1 MKRASGILLPVFSLP
16 SEYGIGCFSKEA
28 YQFVDM
34 LKRAG
39 QSYWQILPLGPT
51 GYGDSPY
58 QSFSTYAGNP
68 YFIDLEI
75 LVREG
80 LLTEAECREYDFG
93 TQETYID
100 YEKIY
105 KTRFKVLKKA
115 YERFRDRMAGGHQ
128 EREAYERFV
137 NENAFW
143 LDDYSLYMA
152 VKDKNNGVSW
162 NEWDAPL
169 KNREEEAL
177 AAAREELAEEISFY
191 KFQQYEFDRQWKK
204 LHVYANEQGVKIIG
218 DIPIYVAFDSADTW
232 AAPEMFQ
239 FDESNEPTRVAGCPP
254 DGFSATGQL
263 WGNPLYD
270 WEYHKNTGYEWW
282 IRRIEYC
289 LKLYDVVRIDHF
301 RGFDEYY
308 SIPYGEKTAINGE
321 WMPGP
326 GMELFRAIEEKLGRP
341 AIIAEDLGFLT
352 PSVLELL
359 KDSGFPG
366 MKVLQF
372 AFDAR
377 ESSNYLPHI
386 YPTHCVVYTGTHDN
400 DTTRGW
406 YHAVG
411 KDARAF
417 AKEYMCKPRLDE
429 DSLAGDFISM
439 AMSSVADL
447 CVIPMQD
454 YLGLGSEARINTPST
469 LGGNWMWRMKEGQ
482 FDDKT
487 VEEILRVTRLYGR
500 LP

>member
-16 SEYGIGCFSKEA
+16 SEHGIGCFSKEA

-34 LKRAG
+34 LKKAG

-68 YFIDLEI
+68 YFIDLET
-75 LVREG
+75 LVSEG
-80 LLTEAECREYDFG
+80 LLTEAESREYDSEE
-93 TQETYID
+93 QDESID

-115 YERFRDRMAGGHQ
+115 HERFRDRMAGAHH
-128 EREAYERFV
+128 EREAYEKFV
-137 NENAFW
+137 SENDFW

-152 VKDKNNGVSW
+152 VKDKNDGVSW

-177 AAAREELAEEISFY
+177 SEAREELVEEISFY

-204 LHVYANEQGVKIIG
+204 LHSYANEQGVKIIG

-232 AAPEMFQ
+232 AAPQMFQ
-239 FDESNEPTRVAGCPP
+239 FDENNEPEGVAGCPP
-254 DGFSATGQL
+254 DAFSATGQL

-270 WEYHKNTGYEWW
+270 WEYHKKTGYEWW
-282 IRRIEYC
+282 IRRIEHC

-308 SIPYGEKTAINGE
+308 SIPYGETTAINGQ
-321 WMPGP
+321 WLPGP
-326 GMELFRAIEEKLGRP
+326 GMDLFRAIEEKLGRP
-341 AIIAEDLGFLT
+341 EIIAEDLGFLT
-352 PSVLELL
+352 PSVLKLL

-377 ESSNYLPHI
+377 ESSNYLPHT
-386 YPTHCVVYTGTHDN
+386 YPENCVVYTGTHDN

-411 KDARAF
+411 KCARDF

-429 DSLAGDFISM
+429 DSLAEDFICL
-439 AMSSVADL
+439 AMGSVADL

-454 YLGLGSEARINTPST
+454 YLGLGSEARINIPST
-469 LGGNWMWRMKEGQ
+469 LGGNWVWRMKKGQ
-482 FDDKT
+482 FD
-487 VEEILRVTRLYGR
+487 EETAAEIYRVTKLYGR
-500 LP
+500 I